1 MTARALYVEAVPL
14 LLSERAAFRLLGID
28 RSGEAARQLKR
39 SGRLRLVPAGN
50 RRRIPLEDVQ
60 RVAREGFTL
69 NEKPVRTRPSRRRA
83 WGVIDPDALRRL
95 DVERL
100 GEARPCEEK
109 APA

>member
-1 MTARALYVEAVPL
+1 VTARTLYADALPL

-28 RSGEAARQLKR
+28 RCGEAARQLKR

-50 RRRIPLEDVQ
+50 RMRIPLEDVQ

-69 NEKPVRTRPSRRRA
+69 NEKPVRTRPSRQRGP
-83 WGVIDPDALRRL
+83 GVVDPDALRRL

-100 GEARPCEEK
+100 GGTGS
-109 APA
+109 